1 MCECYSFI
9 LKILPC
15 IKQEDKVLKISPS
28 ETAVLPTF
36 SFVAFQNK
44 NEKVTDKGS
53 KFPVMKKVFIEKF
66 EKRRTEN
73 SDSKSNNNHAWYIKV
88 Q

>member
-36 SFVAFQNK
+36 SFVAFQKK

-53 KFPVMKKVFIEKF
+53 KFSMKKVFIEKF